1 MKTGPEDP
9 IPFLE
14 LLDVPNALFAVPFAR
29 QGFLGAA
36 LFARLEIEGVL
47 LDLLDDIFLLDLTL
61 EAAES

>member
-1 MKTGPEDP
+1 MKAGPEDP
-9 IPFLE
+9 IPFTE
-14 LLDVPNALFAVPFAR
+14 LFDVANTLFAVPFAR

-36 LFARLEIEGVL
+36 LFARLQIEGVL